1 MQRKEYSRA
10 IVIAVMLLA
19 LAMTASAK
27 NIFIDH
33 IGGFDATLVNN
44 VRPYLGAWIGS
55 IGHQLTTSRT
65 SADYLVR
72 LSIVDVDA
80 SRPFNWWV
88 LLFPIWPLIPI
99 TTVEADVV
107 ASMTILDASGRE
119 IYSNT
124 AGGDASAFL
133 AADFFSRK
141 WAKERAFDQAFR
153 RLVVSVYLP

>member
-1 MQRKEYSRA
+1 MQRMKCSRI
-10 IVIAVMLLA
+10 IVLVVVLSALA
-19 LAMTASAK
+19 LTASAK
-27 NIFIDH
+27 SIFIDH
-33 IGGFDATLVNN
+33 VGGFDATLVNN

-55 IGHQLTTSRT
+55 IGHQLTNSRT

-72 LSIVDVDA
+72 LTIVDVDA
-80 SRPFNWWV
+80 ARPFNWWV
-88 LLFPIWPLIPI
+88 LVFPIWPFIPI

-124 AGGDASAFL
+124 AGGEASAFL